1 MKLNPHGL
9 HARRGSANVEHH
21 VRHSRADIY
30 VGTSFRY
37 WLTGFRTGN
46 LVYWERAFAMSARSF
61 GPRVAK
67 DVCRDFSQWVRL
79 LSERSRRNLLVSAP
93 TCPTFGH
100 DECVAMAL
108 IAAYQ
113 NKGCPAL
120 QICAMTLL
128 GCEPRDDVC
137 ALSDNLAQRLSEFDH
152 HLSHDALG
160 HVVRYADFG
169 RVASARRVC

>member
-1 MKLNPHGL
+1 MNSYLRAL
-9 HARRGSANVEHH
+9 HAPRGLPKMEHH

-37 WLTGFRTGN
+37 WLTGFRTGD

-61 GPRVAK
+61 GLRAAK
-67 DVCRDFSQWVRL
+67 DVCRDFSQWVRI
-79 LSERSRRNLLVSAP
+79 LSERSRRDLLVSAP

-120 QICAMTLL
+120 QMCAMTLL
-128 GCEPRDDVC
+128 GCEPRHDVC
-137 ALSDNLAQRLSEFDH
+137 TVSDRLAQRLSECDH
-152 HLSHDALG
+152 HLSDDALG

-169 RVASARRVC
+169 PWASARQVC

>member
-1 MKLNPHGL
+1 M
-9 HARRGSANVEHH
+9 EHH

-37 WLTGFRTGN
+37 WLTGFRTGD

-61 GPRVAK
+61 GLLAAK
-67 DVCRDFSQWVRL
+67 DVCRDFSQWVRI
-79 LSERSRRNLLVSAP
+79 LSERSRRDLLVSAP

-128 GCEPRDDVC
+128 GCEPRQDVC
-137 ALSDNLAQRLSEFDH
+137 TLSDRLAQRLSECDH
-152 HLSHDALG
+152 HLSDNALG

-169 RVASARRVC
+169 PWASARQVC

>member
-1 MKLNPHGL
+1 MILNSRALRAP
-9 HARRGSANVEHH
+9 RRSSKVEHH
-21 VRHSRADIY
+21 VRHCRADIY

-37 WLTGFRTGN
+37 WLTGFRTGD
-46 LVYWERAFAMSARSF
+46 LQYWERAFAMSAHSF
-61 GPRVAK
+61 GLSAAR
-67 DVCRDFSQWVRL
+67 DVCRDFSQWVRI
-79 LSERSRRNLLVSAP
+79 LSERSRRDLLVSAP
-93 TCPTFGH
+93 TCPSFGH

-137 ALSDNLAQRLSEFDH
+137 GLSDHLAQRLSDLDH
-152 HLSHDALG
+152 HLSDDAIG
-160 HVVRYADFG
+160 HVVRHCGAG
-169 RVASARRVC
+169 PG